1 MQTDLD
7 SWRLKNKGFMNH
19 FLEISQLSRQQ
30 IESLLQRAVYFK
42 HHNHYPSYAQYTVA
56 NLFYE
61 NSTRTRV
68 SFELAA
74 KRLSMPVINLDLQSS
89 SETKGEAIEDTI
101 RTLAAMG
108 IQYFVIRHRQDGLQQ
123 SLANQIGDEIHII
136 NAGDGTHAHPSQ
148 ALLDMMT
155 IIEQKPRLDQLK
167 IAILG
172 NIRHSRVA
180 NSFQCMCAR
189 LGIGELV
196 LVAPELWQPKTVHF
210 GRVTHNLRD
219 GLTDADVVICL
230 RVQHERLLES
240 DHLDLNSYR
249 RDFALTEESLAY
261 AKPDVMVM
269 HPGPINR
276 GVEIDSAVADGANS
290 FILNQVTNGVFVR
303 MAIFDA
309 ISNRG

>member
-1 MQTDLD
+1 
-7 SWRLKNKGFMNH
+7 MNH

-30 IESLLQRAVYFK
+30 IESILQRAHYFK
-42 HHNHYPSYAQYTVA
+42 HHNHYPSYAQHPVA

-74 KRLSMPVINLDLQSS
+74 NRLSMPVINLDLQSS
-89 SETKGEAIEDTI
+89 SETKGEVIEDTI
-101 RTLAAMG
+101 RTLTAMG
-108 IQYFVIRHRQDGLQQ
+108 IQYFVIRHWQDGLQQ
-123 SLANQIGDEIHII
+123 RLANQIGDAAHII

-155 IIEQKPRLDQLK
+155 ILEQKPRLDQLK

-180 NSFQCMCAR
+180 NSFQCICAQ
-189 LGIGELV
+189 LGVGELV
-196 LVAPELWQPKTVHF
+196 LVAPELWLPKTVHY
-210 GRVTHNLRD
+210 GRSTQNLRD

-230 RVQHERLLES
+230 RVQRERLLES
-240 DHLDLNSYR
+240 DHLDLDSYR
-249 RDFALTEESLAY
+249 RDFALTKENLAY
-261 AKPDVMVM
+261 AKSDVMVM

-276 GVEIDSAVADGANS
+276 GIEIDSDVADGANS
-290 FILNQVTNGVFVR
+290 CILNQVANGVFVR

-309 ISNRG
+309 LSNQG

>member
-1 MQTDLD
+1 
-7 SWRLKNKGFMNH
+7 MNH
-19 FLEISQLSRQQ
+19 FLEISQLSRKE
-30 IESLLQRAVYFK
+30 IESILQRAVYFK
-42 HHNHYPSYAQYTVA
+42 HHNHYPSYTQNTVA

-74 KRLSMPVINLDLQSS
+74 KRLSMPVINLDLQNS
-89 SETKGEAIEDTI
+89 SETKGEVIEDTV

-108 IQYFVIRHRQDGLQQ
+108 IQYFVIRHREEGLQQ
-123 SLANQIGDEIHII
+123 RLANEVGDAIQII

-155 IIEQKPRLDQLK
+155 ILEEKPQLDKLK

-180 NSFQCMCAR
+180 NSFQCICAH
-189 LGIGELV
+189 LGVGELV
-196 LVAPELWQPKTVHF
+196 LVAPELWQPKTVHY
-210 GRVTHNLRD
+210 GRVTSSLRD

-240 DHLDLNSYR
+240 EHLDLDSYR
-249 RDFALTEESLAY
+249 RDFALTQESLTY

-276 GVEIDSAVADGANS
+276 GVEIDSDVADGANS
-290 FILNQVTNGVFVR
+290 FILKQVTHGVFAR

-309 ISNRG
+309 LINRG

>member
-1 MQTDLD
+1 M
-7 SWRLKNKGFMNH
+7 KH

-30 IESLLQRAVYFK
+30 IESLIQRAFSFK
-42 HHNHYPSYAQYTVA
+42 QQQDYPSYQHHTVA

-74 KRLSMPVINLDLQSS
+74 NHLSMPVVNLDLQSS
-89 SETKGEAIEDTI
+89 SETKGEVIEDTI

-108 IQYFVIRHRQDGLQQ
+108 IKHFVIRHQQDGLQQ
-123 SLANQIGDEIHII
+123 NLAQSLGNEVHII

-148 ALLDMMT
+148 ALLDIMT
-155 IIEQKPRLDQLK
+155 ILEQKPKLEQLK

-180 NSFQCMCAR
+180 NSFQCMAKA
-189 LGIGELV
+189 LGVGELV
-196 LVAPELWQPKTVHF
+196 LIAPELWQPPKLHY
-210 GRVTHNLRD
+210 GRVTTNLRE
-219 GLTDADVVICL
+219 GLADADVVICL
-230 RVQHERLLES
+230 RVQRERLLAN
-240 DHLDLNSYR
+240 DQMDLEQYR
-249 RDFALTEESLAY
+249 HDFALTQKSLSF

-269 HPGPINR
+269 HPGPMNR
-276 GVEIDSAVADGANS
+276 GIEIDSDVADGIHS
-290 FILNQVTNGVFVR
+290 FILQQVQNGVFAR

-309 ISNRG
+309 LASK